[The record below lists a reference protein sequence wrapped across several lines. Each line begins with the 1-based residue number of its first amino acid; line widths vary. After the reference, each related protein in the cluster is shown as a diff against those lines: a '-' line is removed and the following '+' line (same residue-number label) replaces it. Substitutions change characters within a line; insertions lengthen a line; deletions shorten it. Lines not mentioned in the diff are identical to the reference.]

1 MKRPRIAR
9 ISMTLPA
16 DLLRQTDQEAKRL
29 GRSRSWVIAEA
40 LRRMQAGTGAG
51 AGPGLV
57 REATTASPYVAVQ
70 EEMEVARDR
79 RLRAALALSPG
90 ERLRQANELLRLA
103 RAVRPARNRTQVI
116 AFDTFEDFW
125 LWKRAHR
132 AAGAVRS

>member
-40 LRRMQAGTGAG
+40 LRRAQGGIGAP
-51 AGPGLV
+51 PGLV
-57 REATTASPYVAVQ
+57 REAAIASPYLAVH
-70 EEMEVARDR
+70 EELEAARDR
-79 RLRAALALSPG
+79 RLRAALALSPA
-90 ERLRQANELLRLA
+90 ERLRQANELVRLA
-103 RAVRPARNRTQVI
+103 RAVRPPRSRSQVI

>member
-40 LRRMQAGTGAG
+40 LRRMQAGTGAS
-51 AGPGLV
+51 PGLV
-57 REATTASPYVAVQ
+57 REAGTASPYFAVH

-79 RLRAALALSPG
+79 RLRAALALSPA
-90 ERLRQANELLRLA
+90 ERLRQAGELLRLA
-103 RAVRPARNRTQVI
+103 RAVRPARSRTQVI
-116 AFDTFEDFW
+116 AFDTFEDYW

>member
-40 LRRMQAGTGAG
+40 LRRMQAGTGA
-51 AGPGLV
+51 APGLV
-57 REATTASPYVAVQ
+57 REATTASPYLAVH

-79 RLRAALALSPG
+79 RLRAALALSPA
-90 ERLRQANELLRLA
+90 ERLRQASELLRLA
-103 RAVRPARNRTQVI
+103 RAVRPARSRTQVI
-116 AFDTFEDFW
+116 AFDTFEDYW

-132 AAGAVRS
+132 AARAVRS